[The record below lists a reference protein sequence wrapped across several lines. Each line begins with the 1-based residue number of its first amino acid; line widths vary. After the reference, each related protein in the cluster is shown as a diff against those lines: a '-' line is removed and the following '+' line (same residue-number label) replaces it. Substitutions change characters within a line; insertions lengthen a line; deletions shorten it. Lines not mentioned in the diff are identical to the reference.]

1 MRRRVHFR
9 NRLPGAV
16 RRLEPGVLQCAKGSC
31 PQGSHGGA
39 CRGRRAAAVTVRTAS
54 AFTKRKRVCRR
65 PQGPTDERRL
75 ERASSGCRPRRL
87 WLPGMRSE
95 VGQRPGRGQRAS
107 CGESPALAIP
117 GPRAAAEV
125 EAVGDGGA
133 AFWHGVAP
141 RWAVSMAGH
150 SSGPRARDPEPDGH
164 VCSGRST
171 RTGDTTTT
179 AEVVVSSIRAGTRHR

>member
-1 MRRRVHFR
+1 MAGGPCS
-9 NRLPGAV
+9 L
-16 RRLEPGVLQCAKGSC
+16 LLCAKGSC
-31 PQGSHGGA
+31 PPGSHRGA
-39 CRGRRAAAVTVRTAS
+39 CCGRRAAAVTVRTAS

-65 PQGPTDERRL
+65 PQGPTDARRL

-95 VGQRPGRGQRAS
+95 VGQRPGRVQRAS
-107 CGESPALAIP
+107 CGEFPALAIP

-133 AFWHGVAP
+133 AFWRSAAP
-141 RWAVSMAGH
+141 RCAVSIGGAFERPKGAG
-150 SSGPRARDPEPDGH
+150 SRTRRTR
-164 VCSGRST
+164 CSGRNT

-179 AEVVVSSIRAGTRHR
+179 AEVVVSSVRAGTRHR